1 MIMKDK
7 VNIYYWEFYVDHL
20 DSDYTVYVYDKRQ
33 GDVIGYLPNTLSLDE
48 IWLFLKDFTE
58 DEVYQWIDDNIGY
71 L

>member
-1 MIMKDK
+1 MKDK
-7 VNIYYWEFYVDHL
+7 VNIYHWEFYIDHL
-20 DSDYTVYVYDKRQ
+20 DSDYTVYDKRQ